1 MGDISIIARRLA
13 DGHVQYGW
21 SGNGGY
27 FRNTGIR
34 LLAWYDDPQ
43 RVEYLF
49 GLGELSLIGKPGSE
63 KGGCSWIYTH
73 GLTGHPHMLD
83 TTERMIFSQI
93 AFIDY
98 GYFYDID
105 HRWYY
110 VIPGPFRI
118 KIPLEYI
125 YHVTKEGSEDE
136 FEFRRIASREVIQYM
151 LGDYLRKDTS
161 FDTLLKEKKI
171 QPDELLAELLA
182 EDFPIHR
189 LFDRHKDVFSYFD
202 DWILAVT
209 DESDKKIVRYIIKPQ
224 TEKHME
230 TIEWNKN

>member
-1 MGDISIIARRLA
+1 MGDISIIARRLS

-34 LLAWYDDPQ
+34 LLAWYDDPDL
-43 RVEYLF
+43 VEYLF

-63 KGGCSWIYTH
+63 KGGQSWYYTH
-73 GLTGHPHMLD
+73 GRTDRPHMLD

-98 GYFYDID
+98 GYFYDTD

-118 KIPLEYI
+118 KIPLEHI

-136 FEFRRIASREVIQYM
+136 FAFRREISQKIIRYM
-151 LGDYLRKDTS
+151 LGDYVTKDAAFAET
-161 FDTLLKEKKI
+161 LKEKEIK
-171 QPDELLAELLA
+171 PEELLAELTA
-182 EDFPIHR
+182 DDFPIHR
-189 LFDRHKDVFSYFD
+189 LFERHKDIFSYFD
-202 DWILAVT
+202 DWILVVT
-209 DESDKKIVRYIIKPQ
+209 SEDEKEIVRYVLKPK
-224 TEKHME
+224 TEKHIE
-230 TIEWNKN
+230 TIYWN